1 MFCHDKFLLQY
12 DTFIVS
18 LIDGMKS
25 SHFDLYY
32 LYSNTKPCENEEDL
46 CNPIFGR
53 ITTGKD
59 GIFERT
65 TKKKVE
71 TPRKK
76 RTLFNKVSIINN
88 FVEHAL

>member
-1 MFCHDKFLLQY
+1 MDSQVVNLWLAGGVPRKESR
-12 DTFIVS
+12 TTGNV
-18 LIDGMKS
+18 GGVWK
-25 SHFDLYY
+25 
-32 LYSNTKPCENEEDL
+32 KPCENEEDL

>member
-32 LYSNTKPCENEEDL
+32 LYSNTISHTSL
-46 CNPIFGR
+46 WW
-53 ITTGKD
+53 TD
-59 GIFERT
+59 GNAD
-65 TKKKVE
+65 KAAKM
-71 TPRKK
+71 
-76 RTLFNKVSIINN
+76 
-88 FVEHAL
+88 

>member
-1 MFCHDKFLLQY
+1 
-12 DTFIVS
+12 
-18 LIDGMKS
+18 
-25 SHFDLYY
+25 
-32 LYSNTKPCENEEDL
+32 L